1 MAAEDQAQELLMRA
15 GEAGV
20 RIVVDVARL
29 GVGRLFDVLGIGV
42 RAAGESLRHL
52 RDTGRVSVR
61 RLQRMGQPVTVQEVT
76 GPHAA
81 SVARA
86 LKRAGVTFHI
96 ERSRKDGRVF
106 LHFQGKDIQSVEHIV
121 ARLVDRLNHAAAQR
135 EPVAAS
141 RPSSQRLRGRCRR
154 RSRSPAR
161 RLPRRSRRA
170 RNPTAVSI
178 SRLCPGTARGRSSP

>member
-106 LHFQGKDIQSVEHIV
+106 LHFQGKDIQSVERN
-121 ARLVDRLNHAAAQR
+121 AS
-135 EPVAAS
+135 PSPAS

-178 SRLCPGTARGRSSP
+178 SRPCPGTARGRSSP

>member
-61 RLQRMGQPVTVQEVT
+61 RLQRMGVFCQIFVGRFGVSFSPFERLFLGRFGFGQSC
-76 GPHAA
+76 GL
-81 SVARA
+81 SVIA
-86 LKRAGVTFHI
+86 
-96 ERSRKDGRVF
+96 
-106 LHFQGKDIQSVEHIV
+106 
-121 ARLVDRLNHAAAQR
+121 
-135 EPVAAS
+135 
-141 RPSSQRLRGRCRR
+141 
-154 RSRSPAR
+154 
-161 RLPRRSRRA
+161 
-170 RNPTAVSI
+170 
-178 SRLCPGTARGRSSP
+178 